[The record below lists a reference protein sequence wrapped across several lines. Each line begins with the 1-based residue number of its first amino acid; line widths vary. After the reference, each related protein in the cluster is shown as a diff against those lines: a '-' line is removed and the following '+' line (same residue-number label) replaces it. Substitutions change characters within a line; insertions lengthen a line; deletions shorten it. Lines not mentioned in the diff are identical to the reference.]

1 MKTKAKIEQTT
12 NYSLFVYHENQQA
25 MSPVRVRRVAESMQ
39 KTGFWPSKP
48 IGVFR
53 SGGKL
58 VIIDGHHRFEAA
70 RALGLSILFVEEP
83 EEHGDLIG
91 IANSIVGTW
100 KTQSFAKLYA
110 SQGNQDYQDLM
121 FYVERGI
128 PLQQAASLLHGESA
142 HSGNSA
148 QRVKHGSFKIKTD
161 KYINS
166 VLAMIDT
173 VKDVAPEISKKAYI
187 NALSLLLFLKEFDQD
202 VLIKRIQ
209 AHPSGIVRCADKNQ
223 ALEALEEVYNFR
235 AREKTPLAFL
245 AKDAARKRNASGLN
259 QNGR

>member
-25 MSPVRVRRVAESMQ
+25 MSSVRIRRVMESMQ
-39 KTGFWPSKP
+39 STGFWPSKP
-48 IGVFR
+48 IGVYR

-70 RALGLSILFVEEP
+70 RTLGLPVLFVEEP

-100 KTQSFAKLYA
+100 KTESFAKLYA
-110 SQGNQDYQDLM
+110 SQGNQDYEDLM

-128 PLQQAASLLHGESA
+128 PLQQADSLLHGESA

-148 QRVKHGSFKIKTD
+148 QRVKHGTFKIKTD
-161 KYINS
+161 KYINA
-166 VLAMIDT
+166 VLSIVDT
-173 VKDVAPEISKKAYI
+173 VKDVAPEICKKAYI
-187 NALSLLLFLKEFDQD
+187 NALSLLLFIKEFDQD

-209 AHPSGIVRCADKNQ
+209 AHPTGIVRCADKNQ

-245 AKDAARKRNASGLN
+245 AKDAARKRGLT
-259 QNGR
+259 GVTAAR

>member
-25 MSPVRVRRVAESMQ
+25 MSPVRVRRVVESMQ

-48 IGVFR
+48 IGVYR
-53 SGGKL
+53 SSGKL

-70 RALGLSILFVEEP
+70 RTLGLPVLFVEEP
-83 EEHGDLIG
+83 EEHGELIG

-110 SQGNQDYQDLM
+110 SQGNQDYEDLM

-128 PLQQAASLLHGESA
+128 SLQQAASLLHGESA

-148 QRVKHGSFKIKTD
+148 QRVKHGTFKIKTD
-161 KYINS
+161 KYINA
-166 VLAMIDT
+166 VLSIVDT
-173 VKDVAPEISKKAYI
+173 VKDAAPEICKKAYI
-187 NALSLLLFLKEFDQD
+187 NALSLLLFIKQFDQD

-209 AHPSGIVRCADKNQ
+209 AHPTGIVRCADKNQ

-245 AKDAARKRNASGLN
+245 AKEAARKRGVTGNPRQA
-259 QNGR
+259 